1 MLPTGLHTRTRT
13 NMKLHW
19 SPRSPYV
26 RKVMIAAH
34 EMGLG
39 DRLDCVRTVVSP
51 FAPAEELWVDNPLNK
66 LPTLVL
72 DDGLAIFDNRVIC
85 EYLDTL
91 HEGAKLFPA
100 GGRERLIALRNQAL
114 GDGLLDVLMMR
125 LIERLRPE
133 EKRSTEIVESNE
145 RKTKATLDRL
155 ETDIE
160 LLTARPHDIGHVAIG
175 TALGYADF
183 RFAVDNWRE
192 GRPKLAAWH
201 AGFVERPAVLACPVR
216 DDS

>member
-1 MLPTGLHTRTRT
+1 
-13 NMKLHW
+13 MKLHW

-39 DRLDCVRTVVSP
+39 DQLNCVRTTVSP
-51 FAPAEELWVDNPLNK
+51 FAPAEELFADNPLNK

-72 DDGLAIFDNRVIC
+72 DDGTAIYDSRVIC
-85 EYLDTL
+85 EYLDGL
-91 HEGAKLFPA
+91 HGGPKLFPA
-100 GGRERLIALRNQAL
+100 AGPQRLTALRDQAL

-125 LIERLRPE
+125 LIERLKPE
-133 EKRSTEIVESNE
+133 TRRSPEIVSSNE
-145 RKTKATLDRL
+145 RKTAATLDRL
-155 ETDIE
+155 EADAA
-160 LLTARPHDIGHVAIG
+160 LLTGRAHDIGHVAIG
-175 TALGYADF
+175 TALGYVDF
-183 RFAVDNWRE
+183 RFPDDNWRE

-201 AGFVERPAVLACPVR
+201 AAFDARPAVLASPVR